1 MHCMFTDETAW
12 LEFKG
17 CAWISQILSFY
28 MGPFTELVQ
37 SQSWKRLEK
46 KNVQK
51 MLCKLY
57 NIQGTPFL
65 LIVQLIVILYF

>member
-1 MHCMFTDETAW
+1 
-12 LEFKG
+12 
-17 CAWISQILSFY
+17 

-57 NIQGTPFL
+57 NIQGRPFL